1 MGDTRLRARR
11 LLRAC
16 RVPLV
21 AALLLVP
28 LTLVGTTHAA
38 FTATTLAGGSTFAAA
53 AAFPSF
59 TQSVT
64 GDAPALFHRQEEAVN
79 ANVYGTVA
87 DSSGNA
93 RTGTNT
99 GATNGPSTVW
109 SFEEGSGSVA
119 TDGSG
124 VVNQGTLH
132 GGSWQK
138 PGRMG
143 TAAVA
148 LDGAGDYVESA
159 GPALTTTGSYTA
171 MAWVYLTDAGQNR
184 YALGQEGDR
193 QSVFGIHAF
202 VSGTG
207 ACGCW
212 SVRYVA
218 DTDNPTGVRVNS
230 TTPVALHTW
239 VHLATVRDAAAG
251 KVHLYVNGKAEATVA
266 YTATV
271 NATGPLTVG
280 RVKANGAW
288 SNHWKGAVDEVRT
301 YNRVVTPAD
310 IKGLYE
316 DAATGHWGMN
326 EAPGATTAAD
336 VAGRTAALAG
346 DATFGPGH
354 AGNALQLDGIGD
366 YALTSGV
373 PIDTDQTY
381 TVAAWLYLTDTSID
395 RNAVAAEGSL
405 QSAFAIQANAGA
417 RTWRVRFA
425 ADDVADAPSARLES
439 TSVPQTGQWTHVA
452 VVRTPTS
459 GQLYIN
465 TVKED
470 EQTLPASWKATGGLS
485 FGRQLNNGGPLGLWR
500 GAVDEVRVYPRA
512 LSAVQIS
519 RLYKNRDVQTGPGM
533 TGAVPGALRGQ
544 AAGSALAFGGW
555 LSAYNNT
562 AFADAGNCTVEVWF
576 RAGAGAGGQL
586 VGFSSN
592 PTSPNA
598 SSNDRMLYLDSGGR
612 LSFGVGAG
620 NVRSP
625 AAYDDTQWHHAAAS
639 VGPAGLKL
647 YVDGVR
653 VAMDSAVTTGP
664 AFTGYWRWGGAQLWG
679 RPNRPANDYFVGTL
693 DEVVVYPGQLSDQQ
707 VAWHHAAGR

>member
-1 MGDTRLRARR
+1 M
-11 LLRAC
+11 
-16 RVPLV
+16 RVPLLT
-21 AALLLVP
+21 ALLLVP
-28 LTLVGTTHAA
+28 LMLLGTTHAA
-38 FTATTLAGGSTFAAA
+38 FTAATSSFASTFAAA
-53 AAFPSF
+53 SGFPGF
-59 TQSVT
+59 TQSIAAD
-64 GDAPALFHRQEEAVN
+64 GPALYHRQEEALTSSLN
-79 ANVYGTVA
+79 GTVA

-93 RTGTNT
+93 RPGTNT

-109 SFEEGSGSVA
+109 AFEEGSGTVA
-119 TDGSG
+119 ADNSG

-132 GGSWQK
+132 GASWQK

-148 LDGAGDYVESA
+148 LDGVDDYVESDV
-159 GPALTTTGSYTA
+159 PPLTTTGSYTA
-171 MAWVYLTDAGQNR
+171 MAWVYLTDASQNR
-184 YALGQEGDR
+184 YAMGQEGAR

-230 TTPVALHTW
+230 TTAVALNTW
-239 VHLATVRDAAAG
+239 VHLATVRDIGAG
-251 KVHLYVNGKAEATVA
+251 RVHLYVNGKPEANVA
-266 YTATV
+266 YAATV

-288 SNHWKGAVDEVRT
+288 SNFWKGAVDEVRT
-301 YNRVVTPAD
+301 YNRVVSAAD

-336 VAGRTAALAG
+336 VVGQTATLAG
-346 DATFGPGH
+346 DATFGSGH
-354 AGNALQLDGIGD
+354 AGNALQLDGNGD
-366 YALTSGV
+366 YALTSSV
-373 PIDTDQTY
+373 PIDTEQTY

-405 QSAFAIQANAGA
+405 QSAFAIQANAAA

-425 ADDVADAPSARLES
+425 AGDVADAASGRLEG
-439 TSVPQTGQWTHVA
+439 TSVPQAGQWTHVA

-470 EQTLPASWKATGGLS
+470 EQSLPASWKATAGLS
-485 FGRQLNNGGPLGLWR
+485 FGRQLNNGGPLGFWR

-512 LSAVQIS
+512 LSAVQIT
-519 RLYKNRDVQTGPGM
+519 RLYKDRDVQTGPGM
-533 TGAVPGALRGQ
+533 TGGVPGALRGQ

-555 LSAYNNT
+555 ISAYNNT

-576 RAGAGAGGQL
+576 RAGTGAGGHL
-586 VGFSSN
+586 VGFSSH
-592 PTSPNA
+592 PTSPNTGT
-598 SSNDRMLYLDSGGR
+598 SDRMLYLDSGGR
-612 LSFGVGAG
+612 LSFGVGTG

-625 AAYDDTQWHHAAAS
+625 VAYDDAQWHHAAAS

-653 VAMDSAVTTGP
+653 VATNPAVTTGP

-693 DEVVVYPGQLSDQQ
+693 DEVVVYPTQLGDQQ
-707 VAWHHAAGR
+707 ISWHHAAGR